1 MRLEDNDISTGE
13 TGPRHVEE
21 EWEEAWDE
29 KAIIKLVEMSPLQ
42 TTGKIRQIIHI

>member
-29 KAIIKLVEMSPLQ
+29 KAIIKLVEMAPLQ